1 VKHLES
7 NQFEFQVGPDG
18 ILAVNYENTSIRVQ
32 LFDGFPTIARCTK
45 TILVDVKCTP
55 ELLAEINAMNVGR
68 ALNRIWYDNGM
79 VVIGSDL
86 IVKKDMDS
94 VQYTLERLK
103 RESDGL
109 EAVFTQISEPLLS
122 TSAEPEKET
131 K

>member
-1 VKHLES
+1 
-7 NQFEFQVGPDG
+7 
-18 ILAVNYENTSIRVQ
+18 
-32 LFDGFPTIARCTK
+32 
-45 TILVDVKCTP
+45 
-55 ELLAEINAMNVGR
+55 
-68 ALNRIWYDNGM
+68 M

-122 TSAEPEKET
+122 SSAEPEKEI

>member
-1 VKHLES
+1 
-7 NQFEFQVGPDG
+7 
-18 ILAVNYENTSIRVQ
+18 
-32 LFDGFPTIARCTK
+32 
-45 TILVDVKCTP
+45 
-55 ELLAEINAMNVGR
+55 MNVGR

-79 VVIGSDL
+79 IVIGSDL

-109 EAVFTQISEPLLS
+109 EATFTQITEPLLG
-122 TSAEPEKET
+122 TTPKPEEET

>member
-1 VKHLES
+1 
-7 NQFEFQVGPDG
+7 
-18 ILAVNYENTSIRVQ
+18 
-32 LFDGFPTIARCTK
+32 
-45 TILVDVKCTP
+45 
-55 ELLAEINAMNVGR
+55 MNVGR

-122 TSAEPEKET
+122 TSAEPEEET

>member
-1 VKHLES
+1 MNIGEVYFIGERDRSTGKLTENVK
-7 NQFEFQVGPDG
+7 
-18 ILAVNYENTSIRVQ
+18 I
-32 LFDGFPTIARCTK
+32 
-45 TILVDVKCTP
+45 
-55 ELLAEINAMNVGR
+55 
-68 ALNRIWYDNGM
+68 GM

-109 EAVFTQISEPLLS
+109 EATFTQITESLLG
-122 TSAEPEKET
+122 TTPKPEEET